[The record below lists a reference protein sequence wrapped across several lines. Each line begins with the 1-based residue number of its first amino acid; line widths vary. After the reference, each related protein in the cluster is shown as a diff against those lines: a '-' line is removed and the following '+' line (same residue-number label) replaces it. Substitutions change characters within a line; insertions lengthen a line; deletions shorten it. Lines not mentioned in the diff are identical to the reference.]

1 MDDRGPLDLERRIDD
16 LKKRVDH
23 YESLDKQELIDNL
36 TMVKAQLLTAEKE
49 VDRLHDQFV
58 VVPEDKA
65 GNNIVFVR
73 MAQYINCILEELR
86 SVNPIF
92 THNSFFMEEIL

>member
-1 MDDRGPLDLERRIDD
+1 MDDRGPLVLERRIDD

-49 VDRLHDQFV
+49 IDRLN
-58 VVPEDKA
+58 E
-65 GNNIVFVR
+65 
-73 MAQYINCILEELR
+73 YIQILEL
-86 SVNPIF
+86 
-92 THNSFFMEEIL
+92 EEISKKL

>member
-1 MDDRGPLDLERRIDD
+1 MDDRGPLDLEKRIDD

-49 VDRLHDQFV
+49 IDRLNEYVQ
-58 VVPEDKA
+58 E
-65 GNNIVFVR
+65 
-73 MAQYINCILEELR
+73 MEL
-86 SVNPIF
+86 
-92 THNSFFMEEIL
+92 MEISKKL

>member
-1 MDDRGPLDLERRIDD
+1 MDDRGPLDLEKQIDD

-49 VDRLHDQFV
+49 IDRLN
-58 VVPEDKA
+58 E
-65 GNNIVFVR
+65 
-73 MAQYINCILEELR
+73 YIQIMELEEISKKL
-86 SVNPIF
+86 
-92 THNSFFMEEIL
+92 

>member
-16 LKKRVDH
+16 LKERVDY

-49 VDRLHDQFV
+49 IDRLNEYVQ
-58 VVPEDKA
+58 E
-65 GNNIVFVR
+65 
-73 MAQYINCILEELR
+73 MEL
-86 SVNPIF
+86 
-92 THNSFFMEEIL
+92 MEISKKL